1 MNTRIVNALIVAALS
16 VALAAPALGAETNVI
31 DVKKVE
37 AQIIAAQGQVA
48 AGQVEAGLTVLQQ
61 VKAQAV
67 TVELAARAAFVSKLA
82 EARLVGQLGDPAKVL
97 VVLNDVFG
105 QAKQP
110 DQLTAVWQTGL
121 AVTQAAVAVKA
132 PTAGVLV
139 DFLAKGPG
147 PAMQSFAAQMELAR
161 LRLALGNLT
170 AAEAELRAAAAR
182 AAAPQEWTAWVAVVG
197 QLATATDAGRSP
209 RAGAEVFER
218 MRPVGKPVAAALDV
232 AQARLLLSRSL
243 LGDVEALADRA
254 ASTAGTDEQVL
265 AVVSL
270 GYDLALAVKKAGGG
284 AEAQKFLA
292 KAESLAQS
300 RPVSAALATIRG
312 NALTAFG
319 QPGKAVEVF
328 WVAALAVKTPK
339 EQEQMLTAFGAAM
352 VAAGDSAGIVAKLQ
366 AAKASSTVY
375 VAVAGAMVKAGDS
388 GGALKLLGAVPAQ
401 AFVDNPQ
408 AVAGIAPLMQQI
420 QAQRQQIAKDQ
431 GARVKAVAGALDAA
445 AKASKDPKAAEALAK
460 QAAALTALAGQVE
473 K

>member
-1 MNTRIVNALIVAALS
+1 
-16 VALAAPALGAETNVI
+16 
-31 DVKKVE
+31 
-37 AQIIAAQGQVA
+37 
-48 AGQVEAGLTVLQQ
+48 
-61 VKAQAV
+61 
-67 TVELAARAAFVSKLA
+67 
-82 EARLVGQLGDPAKVL
+82 
-97 VVLNDVFG
+97 
-105 QAKQP
+105 
-110 DQLTAVWQTGL
+110 
-121 AVTQAAVAVKA
+121 
-132 PTAGVLV
+132 
-139 DFLAKGPG
+139 
-147 PAMQSFAAQMELAR
+147 
-161 LRLALGNLT
+161 
-170 AAEAELRAAAAR
+170 
-182 AAAPQEWTAWVAVVG
+182 
-197 QLATATDAGRSP
+197 
-209 RAGAEVFER
+209 
-218 MRPVGKPVAAALDV
+218 
-232 AQARLLLSRSL
+232 
-243 LGDVEALADRA
+243 VEALADRA
-254 ASTAGTDEQVL
+254 ASTAGTDEQVV